1 MQIESSMSITNN
13 LILALF
19 PIQEMQLIHIQGKKE
34 LITYNLT
41 IQLPQEHPEYT
52 ELSITSLNRIESLFM
67 YSLDGLIREPHGCF
81 EQVLLSLFVLICRL
95 HLHSIQC
102 Y

>member
-1 MQIESSMSITNN
+1 MQIESSKIISSI
-13 LILALF
+13 LIIALF
-19 PIQEMQLIHIQGKKE
+19 PIQEMQLIHIQGKEE

-41 IQLPQEHPEYT
+41 IQLPQDHPEYT
-52 ELSITSLNRIESLFM
+52 ELSIISLNRIESLFM

-81 EQVLLSLFVLICRL
+81 EQVFLSTFIIINRH
-95 HLHSIQC
+95 HLHSILC